1 MQDTQSLKNEISASL
16 DLLSADSLR
25 LLAKFV
31 SFLRSNSAQSEISEI
46 ATAIEVENPKQTIH
60 IASPRLVHRHQV
72 ADFKKEIIE
81 IE

>member
-1 MQDTQSLKNEISASL
+1 MQDTQSLKTEIASSL

-31 SFLRSNSAQSEISEI
+31 SFLRANVAQSEISEI
-46 ATAIEVENPKQTIH
+46 DASIEVENPTQAIR
-60 IASPRLVHRHQV
+60 IASPRLVHQQQV